1 MKNLKKPHIHCEY
14 CHAMGNGP
22 GNLKDYQDLVY
33 AHDKLQGGFV
43 WEWFDH
49 GIESF
54 TESGEKNIIAMA
66 EILVMTQAIKI
77 SVSMA

>member
-1 MKNLKKPHIHCEY
+1 
-14 CHAMGNGP
+14 MGNGP

-54 TESGEKNIIAMA
+54 TESGENIIAMA

>member
-1 MKNLKKPHIHCEY
+1 
-14 CHAMGNGP
+14 MGNGP

-49 GIESF
+49 GIDPSQKV
-54 TESGEKNIIAMA
+54 EKNIIAMA
-66 EILVMTQAIKI
+66 EILVMIQAIKI